1 MKTAGGNSVAEG
13 ITSFTARQ
21 EGRLVALPVA
31 AGDATAGK
39 ELVRLSTKVG
49 FFFRVTGRKNGT
61 KKRTANYVPAGPL
74 SAKDETMGT
83 SAVLLWFGLVKTVTY
98 GACTVVALT
107 YYLRSA
113 HRARM
118 PRAFGCF
125 VVGRLLLMATGE
137 FLGYAWRSCL
147 GLAAKGWRA
156 GRGGVPRDGCRPAW
170 DGLLIDAR

>member
-1 MKTAGGNSVAEG
+1 MDVKTAGGNPVAEG

-21 EGRLVALPVA
+21 EGKLVALPVA

-49 FFFRVTGRKNGT
+49 FFRVTGRKNGA

-83 SAVLLWFGLVKTVTY
+83 SAVLLWLGLVKTVTY

-125 VVGRLLLMATGE
+125 VVGLLLMATGE

-147 GLAAKGWRA
+147 ALAAKGWR
-156 GRGGVPRDGCRPAW
+156 GVRRDGCRPTW